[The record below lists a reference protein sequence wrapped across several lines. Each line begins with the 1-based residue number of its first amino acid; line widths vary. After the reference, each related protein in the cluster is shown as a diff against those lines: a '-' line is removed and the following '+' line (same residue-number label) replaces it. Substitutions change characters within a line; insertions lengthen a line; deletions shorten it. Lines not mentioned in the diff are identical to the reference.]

1 MGLLLISCGVV
12 AFAQSRGSKG
22 LVSGTVIDNDDNS
35 PVMQATVQIL
45 AVRDSSMVTGDVTN
59 NDGRFALS
67 VRPGKYLLK
76 VSFVGYAPAF
86 QPVTLTQSKPSINM
100 GTNKLHSD
108 EIML

>member
-45 AVRDSSMVTGDVTN
+45 AVRDSSMVTG
-59 NDGRFALS
+59 
-67 VRPGKYLLK
+67 
-76 VSFVGYAPAF
+76 
-86 QPVTLTQSKPSINM
+86 M
-100 GTNKLHSD
+100 
-108 EIML
+108 